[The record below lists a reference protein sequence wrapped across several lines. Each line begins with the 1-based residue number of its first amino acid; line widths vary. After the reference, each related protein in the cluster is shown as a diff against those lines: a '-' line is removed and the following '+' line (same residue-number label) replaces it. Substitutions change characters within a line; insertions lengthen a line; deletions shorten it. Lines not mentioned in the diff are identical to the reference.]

1 MTATSGSKLR
11 SSIVKPFLYTFW
23 QKSDITVYICICIYS
38 LVFGEQYC
46 SPIFAHRVQVSIPD
60 ITGSMPYPQAK
71 IRLGKTPP
79 QQIIYFH
86 SFKLSRLAT

>member
-1 MTATSGSKLR
+1 MPLGRLHVKALFTHSGKNLT
-11 SSIVKPFLYTFW
+11 L
-23 QKSDITVYICICIYS
+23 QYICICIYS

-60 ITGSMPYPQAK
+60 ITGSMPYPEAK